1 MDKQKLKTFFSFL
14 VVFLFFGMI
23 IFLTMRENFTL
34 ENTKEKTE
42 IKDFNFNQV
51 NYVYFGNTKVRVELA
66 IDEET
71 QARGLSG
78 RETLAED
85 QGMLFVFTK
94 PDKYFFWMKDMK
106 FAIDI
111 IWLDKYGKI
120 IYIKR
125 DAKPESYPETFG
137 IAEDAKFVLEVVS
150 GFADKNKLKVGDGI
164 VFTYE

>member
-1 MDKQKLKTFFSFL
+1 MDIVKVKNFFSFL
-14 VVFLFFGMI
+14 VVFLFFGMV
-23 IFLTMRENFTL
+23 IFLTMRENFNFET
-34 ENTKEKTE
+34 NQKKAE

-51 NYVYFGNTKVRVELA
+51 NYVYFGDAKVRVELA
-66 IDEET
+66 ITEEA
-71 QARGLSG
+71 QSKGLSG
-78 RETLAED
+78 REAMAED
-85 QGMLFVFTK
+85 QGMLFVFAK

-106 FAIDI
+106 FALDM

-150 GFADKNKLKVGDGI
+150 GFSDKHNLKVGDGA
-164 VFTYE
+164 VFTQQ